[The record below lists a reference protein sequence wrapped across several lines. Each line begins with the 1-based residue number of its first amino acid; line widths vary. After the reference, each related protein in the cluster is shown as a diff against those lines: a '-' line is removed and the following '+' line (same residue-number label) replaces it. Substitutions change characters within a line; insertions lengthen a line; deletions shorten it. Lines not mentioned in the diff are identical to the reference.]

1 MARLAYLE
9 KSDLAPENQDLL
21 AREISL
27 AKLLAHSPD
36 GARNFGRIGNWI
48 RHTSNLDP
56 RLRELAILTVGYLTK
71 TEYEYSHH
79 IKIGRDF
86 GLSDDDIRA
95 VADGTDGVATGID
108 ATAQLVLKAAREMTL
123 ELAMC
128 EATFGN
134 LHERLGDEGIL
145 DLTIVIS
152 FYNGVVR
159 LLKTLEVDVEPE
171 YQPYLAEFPL

>member
-1 MARLAYLE
+1 MARLPYLE

-21 AREISL
+21 AREINL
-27 AKLLAHSPD
+27 AKILAHSPG
-36 GARNFGRIGNWI
+36 GARSFVGIGHWI
-48 RHTSNLDP
+48 RDTSNLDP
-56 RLRELAILTVGYLTK
+56 RLRELAILTVGYLTEA
-71 TEYEYSHH
+71 EYEYSHH

-95 VADGTDGVATGID
+95 IADGTDGAATGID
-108 ATAQLVLKAAREMTL
+108 PTAQLVLSAAREMTL
-123 ELAMC
+123 ELAIG
-128 EATFGN
+128 EATFRQ
-134 LHERLGDEGIL
+134 LHERLGEEGIL
-145 DLTIVIS
+145 DLTLVIS